1 MNLIPGSGKS
11 TGGGYGN
18 PVFLPGEFHGQRS
31 LAGHSPWVSKQLD
44 TTEQLNNNSYTDQ
57 KNMPVAYRSSIS
69 ATGSWHFQNEHV
81 PGSCSTHLLRCDS
94 DLQSEAGVHKQR
106 PEFLS
111 QLMDDFSSP
120 TSIELG
126 CSLRS
131 ISNAE
136 ILINDLKK
144 SLDFFLTYILLDFSK
159 ELFSACPP
167 GPDVALPT
175 SITTPSH
182 PALLSHYT
190 PDQ

>member
-1 MNLIPGSGKS
+1 
-11 TGGGYGN
+11 
-18 PVFLPGEFHGQRS
+18 
-31 LAGHSPWVSKQLD
+31 
-44 TTEQLNNNSYTDQ
+44 
-57 KNMPVAYRSSIS
+57 MPVAHHSSIS
-69 ATGSWHFQNEHV
+69 ATGSWHLQNEHI
-81 PGSCSTHLLRCDS
+81 PGSCSMHLLRCDS
-94 DLQSEAGVHKQR
+94 IQCEAGVHKQI

-120 TSIELG
+120 TSVELG
-126 CSLRS
+126 CSLRN

-136 ILINDLKK
+136 ILINDLKN

-167 GPDVALPT
+167 GPDVALST